1 MIPLPARPVAPHPGK
16 IPFPAYRRHRPAI
29 HSPKSPTMRKRT
41 GIVSDRNGQTL
52 PASRAAGC
60 NRPFQGKKDTM
71 YHDNNRLP
79 KEPRNKS
86 PGFSIPD
93 NTGTSGLNGSLRTP
107 VTPDISPYGQ
117 PEKTLRQT
125 DRHPQ
130 YRNLPARDKPSKKR
144 GKTARICERTE
155 KKMRN
160 DRQHRKKPF
169 CRIASGSGTHRLART
184 GTGKPDQLRFALAST
199 S

>member
-16 IPFPAYRRHRPAI
+16 IPFPAYRRHRPVI
-29 HSPKSPTMRKRT
+29 HSPKFPTMRKRT
-41 GIVSDRNGQTL
+41 GTVSDRNEQTL

-86 PGFSIPD
+86 PVFSIPD

-125 DRHPQ
+125 DRHPP
-130 YRNLPARDKPSKKR
+130 YRKPAGQRQ
-144 GKTARICERTE
+144 TIE
-155 KKMRN
+155 KKGKNRKDMRKDGEEN
-160 DRQHRKKPF
+160 AK
-169 CRIASGSGTHRLART
+169 
-184 GTGKPDQLRFALAST
+184 
-199 S
+199 

>member
-29 HSPKSPTMRKRT
+29 HSPKFPTMRKRT
-41 GIVSDRNGQTL
+41 GTVSNRNGQIL

-79 KEPRNKS
+79 TEPRNKS

-93 NTGTSGLNGSLRTP
+93 NTGTSGLNGSFRTP

-125 DRHPQ
+125 DRHHP

-144 GKTARICERTE
+144 GKNR
-155 KKMRN
+155 KDMRKDGEEN
-160 DRQHRKKPF
+160 AK
-169 CRIASGSGTHRLART
+169 
-184 GTGKPDQLRFALAST
+184 
-199 S
+199 